1 MKTLHLLWMTCLL
14 ATSVITAQNNSE
26 EAIKKS
32 KATIDSIVSSEKQTL
47 KKKLSAVNELLK
59 DKKITEELGL
69 QIKEDLTATTE
80 KNIKEKTAAEAE
92 HLAKLIREQVDSKAT
107 VNTLDTLNVNKAKDY
122 LRAMQELEKIF
133 RRKEDEKPNTDRA
146 SHETNLYTAMGF
158 HNLNSSNG
166 FGDNRFKTVGS
177 KTFEMGLTSSFRL
190 LKTNNLFHINY
201 GVAWMHNGLKFKE
214 SEYFVREND
223 VTKSVPYT
231 ANKLNKSKLR
241 TNYAIVPIDFEFDFT
256 PPTKTKKGV
265 TIYPTHESFRVGFG
279 GYVGVL
285 IDSSQ
290 KIRYDDGGTH
300 KNVIREDLNISPWIY
315 GLSAHLGYKSCVL
328 YARYSLV
335 PLFRNNPVNEYPF
348 SIGIRFAD

>member
-32 KATIDSIVSSEKQTL
+32 KATIDSIVSSEKETL

-122 LRAMQELEKIF
+122 LRAMQELEKVL
-133 RRKEDEKPNTDRA
+133 RSKENKKPNTNRA
-146 SHETNLYTAMGF
+146 SDELNIYTSVGICNLR
-158 HNLNSSNG
+158 NDSN
-166 FGDNRFKTVGS
+166 FGDSRFQTLGS
-177 KTFEMGLTSSFRL
+177 RTFEMGFTTGFRL

-231 ANKLNKSKLR
+231 ANKLNK
-241 TNYAIVPIDFEFDFT
+241 
-256 PPTKTKKGV
+256 
-265 TIYPTHESFRVGFG
+265 
-279 GYVGVL
+279 
-285 IDSSQ
+285 
-290 KIRYDDGGTH
+290 
-300 KNVIREDLNISPWIY
+300 
-315 GLSAHLGYKSCVL
+315 
-328 YARYSLV
+328 
-335 PLFRNNPVNEYPF
+335 
-348 SIGIRFAD
+348 

>member
-32 KATIDSIVSSEKQTL
+32 KATIDSIVSSEKETL

-92 HLAKLIREQVDSKAT
+92 LLAKLIREQVDSKAT

-122 LRAMQELEKIF
+122 LRAMQELEKIL

-146 SHETNLYTAMGF
+146 SHDINLYTAIGF

-166 FGDNRFKTVGS
+166 FGDNRFKTAGS
-177 KTFEMGLTSSFRL
+177 KSFELGFTSSFRL

-328 YARYSLV
+328 YARYSLA

>member
-1 MKTLHLLWMTCLL
+1 MRTLHFLWVICLL
-14 ATSVITAQNNSE
+14 ATSVTFAQDHSK

-32 KATIDSIVSSEKQTL
+32 KYTIDSIVFVEKETL
-47 KKKLSAVNELLK
+47 KKKLSAVNQLLK
-59 DKKITEELGL
+59 EKKISEELS
-69 QIKEDLTATTE
+69 QQMKEELTATTE

-92 HLAKLIREQVDSKAT
+92 HLAKLIREGAT
-107 VNTLDTLNVNKAKDY
+107 SASTETQTNTVTTAKSDAYKRAMEELETIFRKKEEKKVNTYRALD
-122 LRAMQELEKIF
+122 EIG
-133 RRKEDEKPNTDRA
+133 
-146 SHETNLYTAMGF
+146 LYMAIGF

-166 FGDNRFKTVGS
+166 FGDNRFKTAGS
-177 KTFEMGLTSSFRL
+177 KSFEMGFTSSFRL

-328 YARYSLV
+328 YARYSLA

>member
-32 KATIDSIVSSEKQTL
+32 KTTIDSIVSSEKETL

-92 HLAKLIREQVDSKAT
+92 LLAKLIREQVDSKAT
-107 VNTLDTLNVNKAKDY
+107 VNTLDTLSVNKPKDY

-133 RRKEDEKPNTDRA
+133 RSKEDKKPNTDRA
-146 SHETNLYTAMGF
+146 SHDINLYTAIGF
-158 HNLNSSNG
+158 HNLNSSDG
-166 FGDNRFKTVGS
+166 FGDNRFKTAGS
-177 KTFEMGLTSSFRL
+177 KSFEMGFTSSFRL

>member
-107 VNTLDTLNVNKAKDY
+107 VNTIDTLSVDKPKDY
-122 LRAMQELEKIF
+122 LRAMQELEKIL
-133 RRKEDEKPNTDRA
+133 RSKENKKPNTNRA
-146 SHETNLYTAMGF
+146 SDELNIYTSVGICNLR
-158 HNLNSSNG
+158 NDSN
-166 FGDNRFKTVGS
+166 FGDSRFQTLGS
-177 KTFEMGLTSSFRL
+177 RTFEMGFTTGFRL

-201 GVAWMHNGLKFKE
+201 GIAWMHNGLKFKE
-214 SEYFVREND
+214 SEY
-223 VTKSVPYT
+223 Y
-231 ANKLNKSKLR
+231 L
-241 TNYAIVPIDFEFDFT
+241 IVPIDFEFDFT
-256 PPTKTKKGV
+256 PPETEKGV
-265 TIYPTHESFRVGFG
+265 TVYPTHESFRVGFG
-279 GYVGVL
+279 GYVGVA
-285 IDSSQ
+285 IGDSQ
-290 KIRYDDGGTH
+290 KIKYNNGGDTY
-300 KNVIREDLNISPWIY
+300 KTVMRNDLNVSPFIY
-315 GLSAHLGYKSCVL
+315 GLSAHLGYKSFSI

>member
-107 VNTLDTLNVNKAKDY
+107 VNTIDTLSVDKPKDY
-122 LRAMQELEKIF
+122 LRAMQELEKVL
-133 RRKEDEKPNTDRA
+133 RSKENKKPNTNRA
-146 SHETNLYTAMGF
+146 SDELNIYTSVGICNLR
-158 HNLNSSNG
+158 NDSN
-166 FGDNRFKTVGS
+166 FGDSRFQTLGS
-177 KTFEMGLTSSFRL
+177 RTFEMGFTTGFRL

-201 GVAWMHNGLKFKE
+201 GIAWMHNGLKFKE

-231 ANKLNKSKLR
+231 ANKLSKSKLR
-241 TNYAIVPIDFEFDFT
+241 TNYLIVPIDFEFDFT
-256 PPTKTKKGV
+256 PPETEKGV
-265 TIYPTHESFRVGFG
+265 TVYPTHESFRVGFG
-279 GYVGVL
+279 GYVGVA
-285 IDSSQ
+285 IGDSQ
-290 KIRYDDGGTH
+290 KIKYNNGGDTY
-300 KNVIREDLNISPWIY
+300 KTVMRNDLNVSPFIY
-315 GLSAHLGYKSCVL
+315 GLSAHLGYKSFSI
-328 YARYSLV
+328 YARYSLT

-348 SIGIRFAD
+348 SIGMRFGD

>member
-32 KATIDSIVSSEKQTL
+32 KAKIDSIVSSEKETL

-92 HLAKLIREQVDSKAT
+92 LLAKLIREQVDSKAT
-107 VNTLDTLNVNKAKDY
+107 VNTLDTLSVNKPKDY

-133 RRKEDEKPNTDRA
+133 RSKEDEKPNTDRA
-146 SHETNLYTAMGF
+146 SHDINLYTAIGF
-158 HNLNSSNG
+158 HNLNSSDG
-166 FGDNRFKTVGS
+166 FGDNRFKPLGS
-177 KTFEMGLTSSFRL
+177 KSFELGFTSGFRL
-190 LKTNNLFHINY
+190 LKTNNLLHINY
-201 GVAWMHNGLKFKE
+201 GIAWMHDGLKFKE
-214 SEYFVREND
+214 SEYFVRENG
-223 VTKSVPYT
+223 VTKSVEYT

-241 TNYAIVPIDFEFDFT
+241 TNYLIVPVDFEFDFT
-256 PPTKTKKGV
+256 SPKTKNGV
-265 TIYPTHESFRVGFG
+265 TIYPVHDSFRVGFG
-279 GYVGVL
+279 GYVGVS
-285 IDSSQ
+285 IGNSQ
-290 KIRYDDGGTH
+290 KIRYDDGSIH
-300 KNVIREDLNISPWIY
+300 KNVIREDLNISPWVY

-328 YARYSLV
+328 YARYSLA

-348 SIGIRFAD
+348 SIGIRFGD

>member
-32 KATIDSIVSSEKQTL
+32 KATIDSIVSSEKETL

-107 VNTLDTLNVNKAKDY
+107 VNTIDTLSVDKPKDY
-122 LRAMQELEKIF
+122 LRAMEELEKIF
-133 RRKEDEKPNTDRA
+133 NTKEDKKPNTKR
-146 SHETNLYTAMGF
+146 SSYQVELYTAIGL
-158 HNLNSSNG
+158 HNLMSNNN
-166 FGDNRFKTVGS
+166 FGDSRFQTLGSRSFEVGLA
-177 KTFEMGLTSSFRL
+177 TGFRL
-190 LKTNNLFHINY
+190 LKANNLFHINY
-201 GVAWMHNGLKFKE
+201 GIAWMYNGLKFKE

-231 ANKLNKSKLR
+231 ANKLSKSKLR
-241 TNYAIVPIDFEFDFT
+241 TNYLIVPIDFEFDFT
-256 PPTKTKKGV
+256 PSKIGKKFV
-265 TIYPTHESFRVGFG
+265 SYPVHSSFRAGFG
-279 GYVGVL
+279 GYVGL
-285 IDSSQ
+285 SIGNSQ
-290 KIRYDDGGTH
+290 KIKYNDGSDIYKT
-300 KNVIREDLNISPWIY
+300 VIRNDLNVSPFIY
-315 GLSAHLGYKSCVL
+315 GLSAHLGHKNVSV
-328 YARYSLV
+328 YARYSLT

-348 SIGIRFAD
+348 SIGIRLGY